1 MRYPMLGRRLAN
13 VRSLSGLVRRLLD
26 PSPRPRRLD
35 GPLHALRS
43 SVKVFQWEEL
53 VSKTPVRKAH
63 APRLASCPPLAGGS
77 PVMSMT
83 PAGGGQLASVK
94 RRKATDQ
101 GIQLRNRAD
110 WNGLPWKPEVPEEW
124 RTALPQGV
132 EIDALV
138 VSRSGLPAAV
148 EDPYPLERQCPDG
161 GLIRT
166 ALCSLLPVVG
176 ARPERFVDGLARP
189 FDEGLAQEFRALPAP
204 VHPALLAAALGDRRD
219 AGVLLQFI
227 SALEA
232 LTLLAECSQQARR
245 QMRTCSGQAVKQV
258 EVGQR
263 ACD

>member
-1 MRYPMLGRRLAN
+1 MSKKTACAPPGELPTAGQRHGHNRR
-13 VRSLSGLVRRLLD
+13 
-26 PSPRPRRLD
+26 
-35 GPLHALRS
+35 
-43 SVKVFQWEEL
+43 
-53 VSKTPVRKAH
+53 
-63 APRLASCPPLAGGS
+63 
-77 PVMSMT
+77 
-83 PAGGGQLASVK
+83 PAGQRWTTRERQTEESH
-94 RRKATDQ
+94 RP

-132 EIDALV
+132 EVDTLV

-176 ARPERFVDGLARP
+176 ARPERFFDGLARP

-245 QMRTCSGQAVKQV
+245 QMRTCSGQAVNRSKSGSV
-258 EVGQR
+258 R
-263 ACD
+263 ATAAISLSNTSIAASAVRSCATSISASNR